1 MKKKLNLK
9 KVNFIPVNVPKI
21 FKEDKKYINDCLK
34 TNWISSEGNYVKK
47 FEKNFSKFNK
57 RKYGIAVSSGTAALE
72 ISLKALNLKKKSEVI
87 IPAFSIIST
96 ALRVIKLDLKPAF
109 VKIIQSFS

>member
-34 TNWISSEGNYVKK
+34 TNWISSEGNYVK
-47 FEKNFSKFNK
+47 
-57 RKYGIAVSSGTAALE
+57 
-72 ISLKALNLKKKSEVI
+72 NLKKIFLNLTKENMELQYQVE
-87 IPAFSIIST
+87 P
-96 ALRVIKLDLKPAF
+96 LH
-109 VKIIQSFS
+109 